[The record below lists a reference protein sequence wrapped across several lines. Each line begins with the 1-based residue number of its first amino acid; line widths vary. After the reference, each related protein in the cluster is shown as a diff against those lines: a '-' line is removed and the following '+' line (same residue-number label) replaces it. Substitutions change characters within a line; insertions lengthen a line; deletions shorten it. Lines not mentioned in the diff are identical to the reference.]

1 MTVRPLHLFLEL
13 TTLAAFLACAIAA
26 TRKRGALG
34 LWLYGSVTVLGAL
47 RENFVVLARALYG
60 FADLAFTLG
69 RAPLLSAVIW
79 GLSIDAAVA
88 FAERTTPD
96 RLAPGRLPARF
107 QAAVAAFMLAL
118 AGFYEP
124 FLKLVD
130 LARWEPGTRRVFG
143 VPQLALVGYPTLALL
158 FLALFAFVTAR
169 WPRPGPRFVAFALA
183 IPVLAFG
190 HAAALT
196 ALKRWLGW

>member
-13 TTLAAFLACAIAA
+13 ATLAAFLAAAVIAA
-26 TRKRGALG
+26 RRRGTEG
-34 LWLYGSVTVLGAL
+34 VWLYATVTALGAL
-47 RENFVVLARALYG
+47 RENFVVLAQALYG
-60 FADLAFTLG
+60 FADLAFAVG

-79 GLSIDAAVA
+79 GLSIDAAVG
-88 FAERTTPD
+88 FAERVTPD

-107 QAAVAAFMLAL
+107 QAAVAVFMLAL

-130 LARWEPGTRRVFG
+130 LARWEPGTRRVLG
-143 VPQLALVGYPTLALL
+143 VPQIALVGYPTLALL
-158 FLALFAFVTAR
+158 FLALFAFVMAR
-169 WPRPGPRFVAFALA
+169 WPRPGQRFVAFALA
-183 IPVLAFG
+183 IPALAFA

-196 ALKRWLGW
+196 ALKRALAW